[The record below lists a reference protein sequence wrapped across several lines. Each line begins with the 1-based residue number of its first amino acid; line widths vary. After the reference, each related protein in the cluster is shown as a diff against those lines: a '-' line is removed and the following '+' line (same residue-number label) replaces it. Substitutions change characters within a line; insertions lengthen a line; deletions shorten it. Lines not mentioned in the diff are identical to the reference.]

1 MLRQTGVR
9 HLVPYSGVQTAL
21 AVDQQR
27 RIERAVA
34 VTRTLI
40 ALFSLVAFA
49 LAPVADEPYRQ
60 IANSILLGY
69 FLFALGVVAVL
80 GITPKQW
87 TISARWLHALDVLV
101 AVVVTILTSSTG
113 SSSFGL
119 LLFTLLAAAYRWGF
133 VETLATAGVAAGL
146 LVVDAMIVVL
156 LPGVLHG
163 GFDLD
168 RLIVRSSYVL
178 LVGGLVGYLAQ
189 HEKQLRGEATAVAAI
204 LSRVDVRAGLKPTMT
219 AVLDSLLQ
227 LFDATRAVFVV
238 RENVTRQHYRWE
250 ANRSGNGV
258 AASIA
263 FKQIPRDDFTTYMFE
278 PDAAAWRAVR
288 RRSSRGD
295 RWDVVAVDRRG
306 SHLAA
311 DGWTVP
317 QEFLAAIGPFDRL
330 MAVDVELGT
339 EWTGR
344 LFLVNP
350 VVAGDRYS
358 VLALGQRVVRQ
369 IAPAVQNIYLLRRL
383 RASAGAIERGRIARE
398 LHDGVIQTVTGVEI
412 QVAALGMRVADEA
425 PGLGRELD
433 RLHTT
438 LREEGA
444 RLRDFMQQ
452 MKPLEIDPEKL
463 IDALAD
469 FVQRFQRDTGI
480 GARFVTQLDRVALTP
495 RACREV
501 ARILEEALV
510 NIRRHSGARNVCVR
524 LSAVNGSCC
533 LSIDDDGCGF
543 PFTGRLSQDDLEA
556 SRKGPVVIKERVRQI
571 GGALTVE
578 SDPGRGSRLEIAV
591 PLSQYANH

>member
-1 MLRQTGVR
+1 VLRQMGVR

-34 VTRTLI
+34 VARTLI
-40 ALFSLVAFA
+40 ALFSLVAFT
-49 LAPVADEPYRQ
+49 LSPVADEPYRQ
-60 IANSILLGY
+60 IANAILLGY
-69 FLFALGVVAVL
+69 FVFALGVVVVF

-87 TISARWLHALDVLV
+87 TVDARWLHAIDVLV
-101 AVVVTILTSSTG
+101 AVTVTILTSGTG

-119 LLFTLLAAAYRWGF
+119 FLFTLLAAAYRWGF
-133 VETLATAGVAAGL
+133 VETLATAGVAVAL
-146 LVVDAMIVVL
+146 LVVDAMILML
-156 LPGVLHG
+156 LPGLLHG
-163 GFDLD
+163 AFDLD

-178 LVGGLVGYLAQ
+178 LVGGLIGYLV
-189 HEKQLRGEATAVAAI
+189 HNEKQLRGEATAVAAI
-204 LSRVDVRAGLKPTMT
+204 LTRVDVRAGLKPTMT

-227 LFDATRAVFVV
+227 LFDARRAVFVV
-238 RENVTRQHYRWE
+238 SENVTRQQFRWE
-250 ANRSGNGV
+250 ASRSGNGV
-258 AASIA
+258 PASTA
-263 FKQIPRDDFTTYMFE
+263 FKQIQRDDFTTYMFE
-278 PDAAAWRAVR
+278 PDAAAWQAVR

-295 RWDVVAVDRRG
+295 RWDIVAVDRRG

-311 DGWTVP
+311 DAWTMP
-317 QEFLAAIGPFDRL
+317 QEFVAAIGPFDQL

-350 VVAGDRYS
+350 VIAADRYS
-358 VLALGQRVVRQ
+358 ALALGQRVVRQ

-383 RASAGAIERGRIARE
+383 RASASAIERGRIARE

-412 QVAALGMRVADEA
+412 QVAALGLRLADES
-425 PGLGRELD
+425 PSVGKELD

-452 MKPLEIDPEKL
+452 MKPLEIDPDQL
-463 IDALAD
+463 VDALAD
-469 FVQRFQRDTGI
+469 FVQRFERETGI

-510 NIRRHSGARNVCVR
+510 NIRRHSGARNVIVR
-524 LSAVNGSCC
+524 LSTVNGSCC

-543 PFTGRLSQDDLEA
+543 PFTGRLSQADLEA

-591 PLSQYANH
+591 PLSHYANH